1 MRTSDSLFE
10 VKSQPTAIDTDF
22 RFGLA
27 VLMASGMAALGHEV
41 LWTRRMIDLLGASTE
56 TSARVFECFFFGLC
70 SGAAIVSLK
79 LARIRRHWRFLGWV
93 ELGVAIFSVSALLLP
108 MWTGLMWSTLGPDRL
123 MSWQGWS
130 IKTIFLI
137 LVIVPPTFLM
147 GMTLPVLV
155 SKVAATR
162 SDSSKRE
169 ILLYAANTFGGVF
182 GLGVVV
188 LLSLQL
194 FGAAGSMLL
203 MICINVAIAVVCFY
217 RDRKD
222 QGHKETGL
230 QLSNRPQMIVKS
242 DRIEVLPLALAF
254 CSGAGVMALEVLG
267 LALTNLSAP
276 LSIYPQASILVCVIL
291 LLSIAA
297 WMVARIDVRLR
308 IPVRMLSV
316 TMGATCLGVA
326 LIPVIFMHLPGVQL
340 GMFGY
345 GNSFG
350 HFLITLAIS
359 TFASFGPAMLFAGM
373 VFPLVVLWAKRE
385 DSLPGRKIGLLLAA
399 SGIGG
404 IAGTETVYRL
414 LLPNFGVHVS
424 IGVIGVC
431 YGVASLGL
439 MVYLKE
445 RNFRRY
451 LWPLAAFF
459 TACYI
464 VNAVLVNLPIFFL
477 ADLYKVVSL
486 RTGREGSLAVV
497 EDGRSRVMIF
507 DNQYTL
513 GGTSVTPGHRRLAH
527 LPLMLHTAPAKVG
540 FIGLGTGITASGA
553 LEHKAVESI
562 TAVELSTIVAEAA
575 AREFAEYN
583 HDVCRNP
590 KVKIHVEDARI
601 FFGSCQDSFD
611 VIIGD
616 LFTPWRPGEASLS
629 SLEGFRAAHKAL
641 RSGGVFCQWIELTQ
655 WTPEQFQIA
664 AATFRK
670 VFNHLFLFRN
680 KFETGSTPI
689 ALVGFKDGLLD
700 WSKVSQRC
708 RFEADN
714 GYLADPL
721 CLHPEGVA
729 MLYLGEFVPSTKV
742 ETQVNT
748 LNNLLIELS
757 ASREVVLM
765 DSVSYY
771 SSDGQLLLGFLDR
784 QIESLANNQDFPKE
798 LRPYPKLGILATRFE
813 IALVGNDLNKA
824 NAIAQ
829 TLVDQV
835 HPNVR
840 TDVGANWKLWAGS
853 ITPWAFLQQP
863 KSSATVSPSNNQ
875 Q

>member
-10 VKSQPTAIDTDF
+10 VKRQPTAIDTDF

-404 IAGTETVYRL
+404 IAGTETVYRFPDIL
-414 LLPNFGVHVS
+414 RFHAKS
-424 IGVIGVC
+424 IIEGFWKDFELSRHET
-431 YGVASLGL
+431 Y
-439 MVYLKE
+439 E
-445 RNFRRY
+445 RY
-451 LWPLAAFF
+451 L
-459 TACYI
+459 
-464 VNAVLVNLPIFFL
+464 
-477 ADLYKVVSL
+477 VSPH
-486 RTGREGSLAVV
+486 TPFGA
-497 EDGRSRVMIF
+497 
-507 DNQYTL
+507 TL
-513 GGTSVTPGHRRLAH
+513 
-527 LPLMLHTAPAKVG
+527 
-540 FIGLGTGITASGA
+540 
-553 LEHKAVESI
+553 
-562 TAVELSTIVAEAA
+562 
-575 AREFAEYN
+575 
-583 HDVCRNP
+583 
-590 KVKIHVEDARI
+590 
-601 FFGSCQDSFD
+601 
-611 VIIGD
+611 
-616 LFTPWRPGEASLS
+616 
-629 SLEGFRAAHKAL
+629 AL
-641 RSGGVFCQWIELTQ
+641 RV
-655 WTPEQFQIA
+655 
-664 AATFRK
+664 
-670 VFNHLFLFRN
+670 
-680 KFETGSTPI
+680 
-689 ALVGFKDGLLD
+689 
-700 WSKVSQRC
+700 
-708 RFEADN
+708 
-714 GYLADPL
+714 
-721 CLHPEGVA
+721 
-729 MLYLGEFVPSTKV
+729 
-742 ETQVNT
+742 
-748 LNNLLIELS
+748 
-757 ASREVVLM
+757 
-765 DSVSYY
+765 
-771 SSDGQLLLGFLDR
+771 
-784 QIESLANNQDFPKE
+784 
-798 LRPYPKLGILATRFE
+798 
-813 IALVGNDLNKA
+813 
-824 NAIAQ
+824 
-829 TLVDQV
+829 
-835 HPNVR
+835 
-840 TDVGANWKLWAGS
+840 
-853 ITPWAFLQQP
+853 
-863 KSSATVSPSNNQ
+863 
-875 Q
+875 